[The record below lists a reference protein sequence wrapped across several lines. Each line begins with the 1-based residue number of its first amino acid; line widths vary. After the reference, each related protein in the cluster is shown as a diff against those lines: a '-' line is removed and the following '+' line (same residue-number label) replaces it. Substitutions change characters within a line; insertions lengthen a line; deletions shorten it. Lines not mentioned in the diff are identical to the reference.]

1 VAKGGEEAMA
11 RSPRLKLADGL
22 ECMRVAELGEE
33 IRRRLGDDPGEFV
46 LALPGGR
53 SWSCGVDAET
63 AALLEEFRQPT
74 TVPEAVLRYSRQREL
89 DPELTLEARYPQLMR
104 LLSRRFLRLADGE
117 GDEHPTRRSF
127 FPGETFN
134 GAKVVRLLR
143 FMEDTE
149 LYLLRLDNGSP
160 AVLKIER
167 PNAPQEV
174 GSLRHEAEVLRA
186 LEGDPVPELLT
197 AGSHEGR
204 DYLLMEWLSG
214 SHAKV
219 VAEEWQRRRGAGSRW
234 HLLDLCRTL
243 ADAYARLHTR
253 GVLHGDVHAA
263 NVLVDREGQV
273 KLVDF
278 ALALRRGSGNGHEA
292 VPRAGVPLYWE
303 PECASALLENEI
315 PPAVTEAGEQYAL
328 GALIYELLT
337 GWTYLDI
344 QLRKD
349 SMLRQIVSDP
359 PVAFED
365 RGVRAWPAVEAIL
378 KRALAK
384 EPSQRFGS
392 VAELARALDSV
403 VDSTPGEV
411 SKTLVGGIPQD
422 LVLVRDRVLEK
433 AESDGPWMKGEALP
447 APSASLHYGAAGVA
461 YSLDRLAFHSAR
473 DDLLTAA
480 KAWGARA
487 LAEIG
492 SKRAFADP
500 EGEVAPRQVE
510 ELSVSFGQAGVHA
523 VRALG
528 ARVMGSDH
536 LESEAVDQFLR
547 CGSGPSKP
555 WDVTDGVAGY
565 VLASARLLRS
575 EQKQVSSELLIDG
588 ARRHLR
594 DLWRHLDREPPIG
607 ETMGPLGMA
616 HGWAGFLYAT
626 LAWCRAEPAELPDS
640 LGHRLR
646 ELAGLAQ
653 PAGRGLVWP
662 WRFPVAESGE
672 EAFMAGW
679 CNGSAGHVF
688 LWTLAAEAL
697 GEEYF
702 MELAVGAGW
711 NAWESSQREGSLCCG
726 LVGRAY
732 ALIRLYRS
740 TGGSLW
746 LERARDL
753 AELAATEGRFE
764 RRYPH
769 SLFVGELGLALL
781 ASDLERPDTAVMPF
795 FELEP

>member
-1 VAKGGEEAMA
+1 MAEHGEKKMG

-22 ECMRVAELGEE
+22 ERVAVAELGEE

-46 LALPGGR
+46 LALPGSR

-63 AALLEEFRQPT
+63 AALLEEFRQPST
-74 TVPEAVLRYSRQREL
+74 IPEAIVRFSRKRDL
-89 DPELTLEARYPQLMR
+89 DPELTLEARYPQLMN
-104 LLSRRFLRLADGE
+104 LLSGRFLRLADGE
-117 GDEHPTRRSF
+117 REARPSGRSF

-134 GAKVVRLLR
+134 GATVVRLLR

-149 LYLLRLDNGSP
+149 LYLLGLDNGRF

-167 PNAPQEV
+167 PNARQEV
-174 GSLRHEAEVLRA
+174 GCLRHEEEVLRA
-186 LEGDPVPELLT
+186 LEGDPAPELLA
-197 AGSHEGR
+197 AGNYEGR
-204 DYLLMEWLSG
+204 DYLLMEWFPG

-219 VAEEWQRRRGAGSRW
+219 AAEEWQRRPEAGSRQ
-234 HLLDLCRTL
+234 HLLDLCRAIT
-243 ADAYARLHTR
+243 AAYARLHAR
-253 GVLHGDVHAA
+253 GVLHGDVHAS
-263 NVLVDREGQV
+263 NVLVDRKGQV

-278 ALALRRGSGNGHEA
+278 ALARLLESGKGHET

-303 PECASALLENEI
+303 PECASALLESQI
-315 PPAVTEAGEQYAL
+315 PPPVTEAGEQYAL
-328 GALIYELLT
+328 AALIYELLT

-344 QLRKD
+344 QLMKD
-349 SMLRQIVSDP
+349 LMLRQIVSDP
-359 PVAFED
+359 PLAFVD
-365 RGVRAWPAVEAIL
+365 RGVQAWPAVEAIL

-392 VAELARALDSV
+392 VAELVRALDSV
-403 VDSTPGEV
+403 AKSILRLDSKI
-411 SKTLVGGIPQD
+411 SVGSIPQA
-422 LVLVRDRVLEK
+422 VAISRTRVLEK
-433 AESDGPWMKGEALP
+433 AEPNGLWMRGEVLP
-447 APSASLHYGAAGVA
+447 APSASLHYGAVGVA
-461 YSLDRLAFHSAR
+461 YTLGRLAFLSESDDFLTSAR
-473 DDLLTAA
+473 
-480 KAWGARA
+480 AWIDRA
-487 LAEIG
+487 LAETG
-492 SKRAFADP
+492 SERAFADP
-500 EGEVAPRQVE
+500 EGKVAPRRVE
-510 ELSVSFGQAGVHA
+510 DLSISFGQAGVHA

-528 ARVMGSDH
+528 ALVTGKDH

-547 CGSGPSKP
+547 CGSGSSKP

-565 VLASARLLRS
+565 ILASARLLRS
-575 EQKQVSSELLIDG
+575 EQQHASSKLLIDS

-594 DLWRHLDREPPIG
+594 GLWRHLDREPPIG

-626 LAWCRAEPAELPDS
+626 LAWCRAEPAELPAS

-697 GEEYF
+697 GEEVF
-702 MELAVGAGW
+702 LELAVGAGW

-732 ALIRLYRS
+732 ALLRLYRS
-740 TGGSLW
+740 TGESPW

-781 ASDLERPDTAVMPF
+781 AADLERPDTAVMPF